1 MVLDRQPKQEG
12 VIQTMGGITVWLD
25 TKLDSGLIQEG
36 QARELVNR
44 IQKLRKDL
52 NFEVVD
58 RIKVSFETSA
68 ELKAAFEAHR
78 SYIISETLASAF
90 DAKTQS
96 SWTSE
101 QDIDGSPVKL
111 HVEKVKS

>member
-1 MVLDRQPKQEG
+1 M
-12 VIQTMGGITVWLD
+12 
-25 TKLDSGLIQEG
+25 IQEG

-58 RIKVSFETSA
+58 RIKVAFETSP

-78 SYIISETLASAF
+78 SYICSETLAEKFVSQN
-90 DAKTQS
+90 QS
-96 SWTSE
+96 QWTSE
-101 QDIDGSPVKL
+101 QDIDGIPLKI
-111 HVEKVKS
+111 HVQKA

>member
-1 MVLDRQPKQEG
+1 DVVLDRQPKQEG

-58 RIKVSFETSA
+58 RIQVTFETSPD
-68 ELKAAFEAHR
+68 LKTAFEAHR
-78 SYIISETLASAF
+78 AYIVAETLAEQF
-90 DAKTQS
+90 EPKFQS
-96 SWTSE
+96 QWTSE
-101 QDIDGSPVKL
+101 QDIDGIPLKL
-111 HVEKVKS
+111 HIQKA